1 MMNDALIPYS
11 RVLSGSMSSLWFR
24 CPACNTVHQVLNVA
38 SWNHNKRKPT
48 FREAFLCKRDNSICN
63 IIISDGVLHYT
74 NVCTH
79 EYRGK
84 SVPMVDM

>member
-11 RVLSGSMSSLWFR
+11 RVLSSLWFR
-24 CPACNTVHQVLNVA
+24 CTVHQVLNVA

-74 NVCTH
+74 NACTH